1 MGWAVSHKDLR
12 GPSLKAKEKNWGPR
26 KKHPVYCDKWR
37 LDVKIWNDGQNQEN
51 VLLLPCGSALMF
63 SWNPRSPLIALL
75 QK

>member
-12 GPSLKAKEKNWGPR
+12 GPSLKAKDKNWGPR

-51 VLLLPCGSALMF
+51 VLLLPCG
-63 SWNPRSPLIALL
+63 
-75 QK
+75 